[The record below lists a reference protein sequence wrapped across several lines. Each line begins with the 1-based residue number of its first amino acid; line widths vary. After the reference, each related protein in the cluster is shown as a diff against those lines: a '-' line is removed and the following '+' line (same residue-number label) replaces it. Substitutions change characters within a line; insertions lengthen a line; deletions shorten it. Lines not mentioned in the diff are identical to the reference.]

1 MRTATVRPNRTF
13 GDGAPPY
20 APAVTSTT
28 DHAKRL
34 LPLIL
39 AISGAGV
46 LTFSLISP
54 TLPDLAVELG
64 VSRGVIGMVQGAV
77 AIPGIF
83 LAIFIGY
90 IADLKGRRFV
100 AIGSLIAYGVG
111 GTAGFFAR
119 SFWPLVLVR
128 AFQGLGTSG
137 ILSLGVVVIG
147 DLWPPGLERRRALGI
162 NSAGLTLTGMVAPIV
177 GGALS
182 AGGVFRPY
190 LVFLL
195 AFPLAVWARRL
206 PGRPSGPPPPPPLT
220 HVRAMFASLRR
231 NGRLAD
237 FIGLLPFSFVVMVV
251 FIGFA
256 FTTSPLYLEE
266 VFGVDATGRGFMVAL
281 ASVGSSSGS
290 LASARLAARYAT
302 PQLLTGAFTGVA
314 AGFAAIAVAP
324 SLLVVGPALVL
335 LGFGIGVIFPAI
347 QNFVASAVPDQ
358 ERGAAVGTWI
368 SSIRMGQAIGPILAT
383 STLVALGDRVA
394 YGVVAAIVLV
404 LAVAWRPLRAYA
416 RTQSGEDTYLDPR
429 LRP

>member
-1 MRTATVRPNRTF
+1 M
-13 GDGAPPY
+13 
-20 APAVTSTT
+20 TSTT

>member
-1 MRTATVRPNRTF
+1 
-13 GDGAPPY
+13 
-20 APAVTSTT
+20 
-28 DHAKRL
+28 
-34 LPLIL
+34 LIL

-54 TLPDLAVELG
+54 TLPDLAVELD

-83 LAIFIGY
+83 LAVFIGY

-100 AIGSLIAYGVG
+100 GIASLLAYGIG

-119 SFWPLVLVR
+119 SFWPLVMVR

-147 DLWPPGLERRRALGI
+147 DLWPPGLERRKALGI

-195 AFPLAVWARRL
+195 AFPLAVWARQL
-206 PGRPSGPPPPPPLT
+206 PGPPPGPPPPPPLT
-220 HVRAMFASLRR
+220 HVRATFVSLQRS
-231 NGRLAD
+231 GRLAD
-237 FIGLLPFSFVVMVV
+237 FIGLLPFSFIVMVV

-266 VFGVDATGRGFMVAL
+266 VFSVEATGRGFMVAL
-281 ASVGSSSGS
+281 ASVGSSTGS
-290 LASARLAARYAT
+290 LASARLAARFAT
-302 PQLLTGAFTGVA
+302 PQLLTGAFAGVA
-314 AGFAAIAVAP
+314 AGFAAFAVAP

-335 LGFGIGVIFPAI
+335 LGFGIGVMFPAI

-368 SSIRMGQAIGPILAT
+368 SSIRLGQAIGPILAT
-383 STLVALGDRVA
+383 STIVALGDRTA
-394 YGVVAAIVLV
+394 YGVVAAVVFGI
-404 LAVAWRPLRAYA
+404 AVAWRPLRAYA
-416 RTQSGEDTYLDPR
+416 QTQTGKGEYVDPR

>member
-1 MRTATVRPNRTF
+1 
-13 GDGAPPY
+13 
-20 APAVTSTT
+20 VTPSTE
-28 DHAKRL
+28 DPRRL

-54 TLPDLAVELG
+54 TLPDLAAELG

-83 LAIFIGY
+83 LAVFVGY

-100 AIGSLIAYGVG
+100 AIGSLLAYGLG
-111 GTAGFFAR
+111 GTIGFFAR
-119 SFWPLVLVR
+119 SFWPLVVTR

-147 DLWPPGLERRRALGI
+147 DLWPPGLERRKALGI

-177 GGALS
+177 GGALA

-195 AFPLAVWARRL
+195 AFPLAVWARKL
-206 PGRPSGPPPPPPLT
+206 PGPPSGPPPPRPLT
-220 HVRAMFASLRR
+220 HVRSMFASLRR

-237 FIGLLPFSFVVMVV
+237 FVGLLPFSFVVMVV

-266 VFGVDATGRGFMVAL
+266 VFDVDSTGRGLMVAL

-290 LASARLAARYAT
+290 LASARLAASFTT
-302 PQLLTGAFTGVA
+302 PQLLTGSFVCVA
-314 AGFAAIAVAP
+314 AGFAALAVAP
-324 SLLVVGPALVL
+324 SLVVVGPALVL
-335 LGFGIGVIFPAI
+335 LGFGIGVVFPAI

-368 SSIRMGQAIGPILAT
+368 SSIRVGQAIGPILAT
-383 STLVALGDRVA
+383 SILAAVGDRTA
-394 YGVVAAIVLV
+394 YGVVAAVVLV
-404 LAVAWRPLRAYA
+404 LAVAWRPLRSYA
-416 RTQSGEDTYLDPR
+416 RTQSGEGIYLDPR

>member
-1 MRTATVRPNRTF
+1 M
-13 GDGAPPY
+13 
-20 APAVTSTT
+20 TSTT

-220 HVRAMFASLRR
+220 HVRAMFTSLRR

-335 LGFGIGVIFPAI
+335 LGFGIGVVFPAI
-347 QNFVASAVPDQ
+347 QNFVASAVPDH

>member
-1 MRTATVRPNRTF
+1 M
-13 GDGAPPY
+13 
-20 APAVTSTT
+20 TSTT
-28 DHAKRL
+28 DPKRL

-83 LAIFIGY
+83 LAVFIGY

-100 AIGSLIAYGVG
+100 AIASLLAYGIG

-128 AFQGLGTSG
+128 AFQGVGTSG

-162 NSAGLTLTGMVAPIV
+162 NSAGLTLTGMVSPIV

-195 AFPLAVWARRL
+195 AFPLAIWARRL
-206 PGRPSGPPPPPPLT
+206 PGRPPGPPPPPPLS
-220 HVRAMFASLRR
+220 HVRAVFASLRR
-231 NGRLAD
+231 SGRFAD
-237 FIGLLPFSFVVMVV
+237 FVGLLPFSFVVMVV
-251 FIGFA
+251 FIGFT

-266 VFGVDATGRGFMVAL
+266 VFDVEATGRGFMVAL

-290 LASARLAARYAT
+290 LASARLAARFAT
-302 PQLLTGAFTGVA
+302 PQLLTGAFAGVA
-314 AGFAAIAVAP
+314 AGFAAFAVAP

-335 LGFGIGVIFPAI
+335 LGFGIGVMFPAI
-347 QNFVASAVPDQ
+347 QDFVASAVPDQ

-368 SSIRMGQAIGPILAT
+368 SSIRLGQAIGPILAT
-383 STLVALGDRVA
+383 STIVALGDRTA
-394 YGVVAAIVLV
+394 YGVVAVIVLAI
-404 LAVAWRPLRAYA
+404 AVAWRPLRAYA
-416 RTQSGEDTYLDPR
+416 RTQTGESVYLDPR